1 MRGSLLVD
9 RARRI
14 EGMEGEREGHVVDA
28 RKIDPR
34 SDLNGNNESLRS
46 RFRFFRC
53 VKVVAGRVLQQPQP
67 QTDISLDR
75 FCRLTY

>member
-28 RKIDPR
+28 RHRRTAI
-34 SDLNGNNESLRS
+34 G
-46 RFRFFRC
+46 
-53 VKVVAGRVLQQPQP
+53 V
-67 QTDISLDR
+67 
-75 FCRLTY
+75 RLTPVRNLINRLMSVMGQ